1 MIFWKKLYAGRAA
14 VCTQNTRERIKTAV
28 VTVYT
33 RFLEVNRLRE
43 KDIVSLQFSVTVDI
57 TAANPA
63 TLLRSAGFASETVLF
78 CSTEP
83 DIDGSPHGVIRFLFY
98 YYGKKKPVPVY
109 LDGAEKMRP
118 DLFHYK
124 SDSQNSSGIT
134 QN

>member
-1 MIFWKKLYAGRAA
+1 MFFGKKLYAGRAA
-14 VCTQNTRERIKTAV
+14 VCAQNTQEQIKTAV

-33 RFLEVNRLRE
+33 RFLELNKLHE
-43 KDIVSLQFSVTVDI
+43 QDIVSLQFSITSDI

-83 DIDGSPHGVIRFLFY
+83 NIDGSPHGIIRFLFH

-109 LDGAEKMRP
+109 LGGAEKLRP
-118 DLFHYK
+118 DLFNHEDIAK
-124 SDSQNSSGIT
+124 N
-134 QN
+134 